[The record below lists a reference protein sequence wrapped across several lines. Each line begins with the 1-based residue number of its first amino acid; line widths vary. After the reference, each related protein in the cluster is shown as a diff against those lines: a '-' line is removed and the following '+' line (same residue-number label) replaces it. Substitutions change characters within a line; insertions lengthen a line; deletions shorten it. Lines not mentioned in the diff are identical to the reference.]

1 MELEVFR
8 MKKCLVSTLFC
19 MMFITGITYA
29 SLASTLPV
37 LKLVCH
43 SAIGVGGSAEVDV
56 EYHGNPG
63 LKGCEI
69 TVSYDAS
76 VVSYSNHSNIYADF
90 KLIKITDNPSTVTI
104 DGFFH
109 PTASGDVPIL
119 TLHFIGIAEGK
130 GNVGIAD
137 SDLRGMYGDSQVFY
151 KRDIDYVVEVDGD
164 ICVDASAP
172 TIDSVLIESYDT
184 QRVNPTLQGYIKNGD
199 RATVT
204 AYGSELPDADWAF
217 GVDVNDVRADLT
229 KLGGQSNAIPDTF
242 NYNEVERTWQA
253 TWVINSVICNP
264 TDGAVA
270 VLVSVIDKLGNG
282 PTTKN
287 GEITSDN
294 TPTVI
299 QDITAI
305 KYQDSNGISLDK
317 LDTAYVKN
325 GDTVKITATVYDS
338 TAKYNVVSGIPA
350 ENPSNHIEADV
361 TVLNDGVGIA
371 PADYSNPP
379 TAQWIVVIANSQDGQ
394 PSITITASDL
404 VGNQSSVNDTPI
416 NINVDNIA
424 PKSVTKFRTTPGKI
438 VQLTWKFVG
447 KYGSDYWGIRI
458 CRKSS
463 VHFHGGAPASLGYPR
478 YDDTTP
484 GAYPVY
490 GKGSNGAAYYAGE
503 VANHDSYYSAD
514 ANDEVLVD
522 QQGDA
527 ETYKDS
533 WVGQDIYYYQSYTYD
548 KAGNFSTAN
557 ASHQDR
563 DCITGYFLGDF
574 DNNGQV
580 NNSDFLVFLMA
591 LGKDYTFEHWTDFV
605 YEGVRYMDCDIGPTA
620 GTPSRGDGNQFGLP
634 KTDGKC
640 DFEDLMI
647 FSMNYGLKVK
657 TAPFFEPTV
666 FSEDPVFVGTGLPLI
681 YLESQQKA
689 VAEGEV
695 FPVALKLSPELH
707 AKGAHLML
715 NYDTRYFEVVRVAQ
729 GNLGMTLFKAEA
741 KGNLIDI
748 NVAALGT
755 DVPLSDET
763 IATVEFKAKGS
774 APNATIYLSG
784 VDVRGLRN
792 EKPDDKLA
800 NLGIVGLNLSVG
812 KPDVTKI
819 FHNYPNPFNP
829 ETWIPFQLS
838 EATDVL
844 IKIYDLKGQLVKTI
858 ELENKPAGYYL
869 NKDKALHWDG
879 RNSLGE
885 KVSSG
890 IYFYQFRAG
899 KVIKTSK
906 MVILK

>member
-1 MELEVFR
+1 M
-8 MKKCLVSTLFC
+8 
-19 MMFITGITYA
+19 
-29 SLASTLPV
+29 
-37 LKLVCH
+37 
-43 SAIGVGGSAEVDV
+43 
-56 EYHGNPG
+56 
-63 LKGCEI
+63 
-69 TVSYDAS
+69 SYDAS
-76 VVSYSNHSNIYADF
+76 VVSYSNHSDIYADF

-104 DGFFH
+104 DGFFY

-119 TLHFIGIAEGK
+119 TLHFIGVAQGEADI
-130 GNVGIAD
+130 GISA
-137 SDLRGMYGDSQVFY
+137 SDLRGMDGDSQIFY
-151 KRDIDYVVEVDGD
+151 KRDIDYVVEVEGD
-164 ICVDASAP
+164 IYVDASAP
-172 TIDSVLIESYDT
+172 TIDSVLIESYDAG
-184 QRVNPTLQGYIKNGD
+184 RVNPILQGYI
-199 RATVT
+199 
-204 AYGSELPDADWAF
+204 
-217 GVDVNDVRADLT
+217 
-229 KLGGQSNAIPDTF
+229 
-242 NYNEVERTWQA
+242 
-253 TWVINSVICNP
+253 NSVNCNP

-270 VLVSVIDKLGNG
+270 IPGSVTDKLGNG

-294 TPTVI
+294 TSPVI

-305 KYQDSNGISLDK
+305 KYQDSNGINLDK
-317 LDTAYVKN
+317 LDTAYVKT

-338 TAKYNVVSGIPA
+338 IANHNVVSGIPA
-350 ENPSNHIEADV
+350 ENPSNHIEADI
-361 TVLNDGVGIA
+361 TVLNDGIGIA

-379 TAQWIVVIANSQDGQ
+379 TAQWIVVLANSQAGQ
-394 PSITITASDL
+394 PFITITASDL
-404 VGNQSSVNDTPI
+404 VGNQSSVHETPI
-416 NINVDNIA
+416 NISVDNIV

-438 VQLTWKFVG
+438 VQLTWKFRD

-478 YDDTTP
+478 YDDSIP
-484 GAYPVY
+484 GTYPVY

-503 VANHDSYYSAD
+503 VANHDSYYPAD
-514 ANDEVLVD
+514 VNDEVLVD
-522 QQGDA
+522 QQGDT
-527 ETYKDS
+527 ETYEDTS
-533 WVGQDIYYYQSYTYD
+533 VVQDIYYYQSYTYD

-580 NNSDFLVFLMA
+580 NEHDSLPLQMA

-620 GTPSRGDGNQFGLP
+620 GTPSRGDGNRFGLP

-647 FSMNYGLKVK
+647 FSMNYGLKMK
-657 TAPFFEPTV
+657 AAPFFEPTV
-666 FSEDPVFVGTGLPLI
+666 FSEDPVFVRTGLPLI
-681 YLESQQKA
+681 YLCLPCAHQCGNEAQILDGRGQRKRHLESQQKA
-689 VAEGEV
+689 IAEGEV
-695 FPVALKLSPELH
+695 FPVALNLNPEFH

-715 NYDTRYFEVVRVAQ
+715 TYDTRYFEVVRVTE
-729 GNLGMTLFKAEA
+729 GNHGITLFQVEA

-755 DVPLSDET
+755 GVPLSDET

-774 APNATIYLSG
+774 APNAIMYLSR

-800 NLGIVGLNLSVG
+800 NFGIFGLNLSVG
-812 KPDVTKI
+812 KPAVTKI
-819 FHNYPNPFNP
+819 FHNYPNPFNL

-858 ELENKPAGYYL
+858 KFGNTPAGYYL
-869 NKDKALHWDG
+869 SKEKAVHWNG
-879 RNSLGE
+879 RSSFGE